1 MATFQLMWP
10 HCAPTMQVAVR
21 ELKDR
26 LSELLRRAEAGEEI
40 VVTSHGR
47 PVARLGPVEPFA
59 AANAAEALR
68 RLRSQ
73 PWLRPGDGQPI
84 RAAAEPVPAGEP
96 LLSELMLAD
105 RE

>member
-1 MATFQLMWP
+1 
-10 HCAPTMQVAVR
+10 MQVAVR
-21 ELKDR
+21 EFKNR

-47 PVARLGPVEPFA
+47 PVARLGPA
-59 AANAAEALR
+59 APCAPADPVASLR

-73 PWLRPGDGQPI
+73 PWLRPSDGRPILAATQPI
-84 RAAAEPVPAGEP
+84 PSVPAGEP
-96 LLSELMLAD
+96 LLSDLMLAD